1 MLAPMNLIDG
11 ETKLKSAKFSQTLPP
26 GVFFQ
31 TPTSAKKSV
40 TVSFLKFAGSAKI
53 NFEKVFANKK

>member
-1 MLAPMNLIDG
+1 MNLIDG

-31 TPTSAKKSV
+31 TPTSAKKNLSL
-40 TVSFLKFAGSAKI
+40 LKFASSAKI
-53 NFEKVFANKK
+53 NFEKVFANKDSQKYV